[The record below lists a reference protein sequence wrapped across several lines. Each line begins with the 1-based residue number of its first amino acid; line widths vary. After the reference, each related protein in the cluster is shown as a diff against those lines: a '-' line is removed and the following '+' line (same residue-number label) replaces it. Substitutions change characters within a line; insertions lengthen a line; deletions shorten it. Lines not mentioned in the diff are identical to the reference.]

1 MLGQPNTSGSG
12 SSVAWPDNSYPN
24 PSTIIVADV
33 NSVTTV
39 TSTLQMAPD
48 TSLQPFVNASASTM
62 ALATIPTSPRI
73 TKDMDLHDEQIDP
86 DAKLILS
93 DFTQSSAT
101 ALSSSC
107 LHAVTEYFPMDLY
120 RSIFFIGTLDLEYN
134 RIATT
139 IVFLTFR
146 GIGFIR

>member
-1 MLGQPNTSGSG
+1 M
-12 SSVAWPDNSYPN
+12 
-24 PSTIIVADV
+24 
-33 NSVTTV
+33 
-39 TSTLQMAPD
+39 TSTPRMAPD
-48 TSLQPFVNASASTM
+48 TSLQPFVNASASSM

-73 TKDMDLHDEQIDP
+73 TKDMDLDDEQVDP

-101 ALSSSC
+101 AISPSC

-120 RSIFFIGTLDLEYN
+120 RSIFFIRTLDLESN
-134 RIATT
+134 RIVTT

-146 GIGFIR
+146 GIGFIRQFRAQVIRPLPI